1 MTRLSRYNKTRR
13 AWPVAPARRVVTIIA
28 VAGAALAFCLAQLH
42 LEFALSDLQ
51 QETTRLQSE
60 KMELTSKVSRLRSD
74 VESYKRGDRLLAY
87 ARDELGM
94 VDLSPTQVERMTI
107 PRDIQARYGNL
118 ERDLGETQN
127 RGSEPD
133 SPAPLAELLAS
144 RVGLVKKAIAA
155 GSGP

>member
-13 AWPVAPARRVVTIIA
+13 AWPLAPSRRVVTIVVI
-28 VAGAALAFCLAQLH
+28 AGAALALCLAQLH
-42 LEFALSDLQ
+42 LKFALSDLQ

-60 KMELTSKVSRLRSD
+60 KMELTSKVNRLRSD

-94 VDLSPTQVERMTI
+94 VDLSPMQVERITI
-107 PRDIQARYGNL
+107 PLDIQARYGNL
-118 ERDLGETQN
+118 ERDLGKAHN
-127 RGSEPD
+127 RASELD
-133 SPAPLAELLAS
+133 SAAPLTELLAS

-155 GSGP
+155 GGGP